1 MTDTYNVE
9 YDNDE
14 EIDAGGSNRGDQTGV
29 LVDDLRGGGDERGVS
44 DWRVPCQYLEGS
56 QRGDAVGNHSN
67 HRNDCQK
74 CLQTHILTVGDK
86 ACKLHKDIIAVQGT
100 CI

>member
-14 EIDAGGSNRGDQTGV
+14 EIDAGGSNRGDQTGI

-44 DWRVPCQYLEGS
+44 DRRISCQYLES
-56 QRGDAVGNHSN
+56 R
-67 HRNDCQK
+67 
-74 CLQTHILTVGDK
+74 
-86 ACKLHKDIIAVQGT
+86 
-100 CI
+100 